1 MGNGKEYAARSI
13 LAPHIF
19 PPYLQASFRYLFP
32 YNKWIPAGESTER
45 IAVLPSP
52 PCRYTLAIQTAFGLL
67 SGTSSEIRAI
77 LHGRNGQEATMSQ
90 PLLLKYKS
98 DDFKLFSRGSLNV
111 FSVLS
116 VCDVGELQ
124 HVELLSDGSGV

>member
-1 MGNGKEYAARSI
+1 M
-13 LAPHIF
+13 
-19 PPYLQASFRYLFP
+19 
-32 YNKWIPAGESTER
+32 
-45 IAVLPSP
+45 LPSP

-90 PLLLKYKS
+90 PVLLKHKC
-98 DDFKLFSRGSLNV
+98 DDAKLFSRGSLNV

-116 VCDVGELQ
+116 VCDVGDLQ
-124 HVELLSDGSGV
+124 HVELLSDGSGAAQPIAHATQMFTACTCVNFLRRAT